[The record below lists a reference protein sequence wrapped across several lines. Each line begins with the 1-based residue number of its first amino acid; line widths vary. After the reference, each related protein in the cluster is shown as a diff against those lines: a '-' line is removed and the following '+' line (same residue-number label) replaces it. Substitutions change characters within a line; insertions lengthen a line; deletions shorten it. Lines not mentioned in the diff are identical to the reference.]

1 MFLNLKAK
9 KVLANNRSVYRRR
22 RLLLNQIRCK
32 VHGEAFYLDSP
43 PFEENQRK
51 NKKEKKRE
59 EKESRILETRRET
72 AKAFAGQEG
81 LLITVR
87 DG

>member
-1 MFLNLKAK
+1 MREIVAYTS
-9 KVLANNRSVYRRR
+9 RH
-22 RLLLNQIRCK
+22 RLLNKTRWKIYE
-32 VHGEAFYLDSP
+32 GEAFRFVLLP
-43 PFEENQRK
+43 REENRRK
-51 NKKEKKRE
+51 EMERKKDLLVEIRP
-59 EKESRILETRRET
+59 RRET

>member
-1 MFLNLKAK
+1 MVRARKWFACITRPSIIKSDSMENIRR
-9 KVLANNRSVYRRR
+9 RSVSFFLFFCLGEKRR
-22 RLLLNQIRCK
+22 
-32 VHGEAFYLDSP
+32 G
-43 PFEENQRK
+43 
-51 NKKEKKRE
+51 KEKGE
-59 EKESRILETRRET
+59 GKESRILVEIRPRRET